1 MYNKQIEYF
10 SFGGQM
16 VNRDSYNN
24 VYQDC
29 SVYSYMTVHTVYA
42 VCRTVDCFMFLEFK
56 TND

>member
-1 MYNKQIEYF
+1 
-10 SFGGQM
+10 M